1 MSETTFR
8 HVFCFSKS
16 DNHRELSIIRGEK
29 ISRDGSL
36 RLEIPVISELYGD
49 PKYLARLIKLINF
62 FPSSN

>member
-1 MSETTFR
+1 M
-8 HVFCFSKS
+8 FCVSKR
-16 DNHRELSIIRGEK
+16 DNNRELSIIGEKK

-36 RLEIPVISELYGD
+36 RLEIPVISELYDD